1 MDSRVLKSRNEIFQE
16 LKPYCVSLSQLA
28 LKNAGDSNTLILS
41 TEKLLGALQ
50 RTCENEAFDEK
61 LADCTFLKILIV
73 SPQPLIHQ
81 QQLTRSALLDVFF
94 PLSQIL
100 RLKQK
105 YTDELSELT
114 VKCLR
119 LLLEQGWRNYI
130 AIDLAKQLL
139 ILLTLMIGGVPGQD
153 PRPPPEEIIIEALGA
168 LAALF
173 ADLARTPGTSTAIT
187 DESTVPALGHCITT
201 ILDAI
206 TEGPS
211 VEIQIGGLN
220 ALRAAWNCIKDVQ
233 AHAKFLPGTVSA
245 LTKCLTPTT
254 TSRRS
259 QKTIAMALECLQLVL
274 TTVLSDIMT
283 RTIRASKNTEVK
295 AGGDGQHDMLT
306 KSWLTATTS
315 QIKLSL
321 ANVLK
326 LRTHKS
332 HNVRISLNRFCIV
345 LLDECHDTLVDST
358 SILVETC
365 LSLVSTEDALD
376 AGRTSIVDLA
386 AIHSNIG
393 ESIKGTFYH
402 WANSLPRVMQMNDET
417 AKVSALHQLSAS
429 YGLLS
434 TLNLGS
440 CILDDALSKSLRD
453 SLSSAI
459 EASSLPRMMQETS
472 LNPNSQALMVLSGEK
487 MLLSDFAPILMP
499 EESQK
504 STRIAIS
511 TFLRSLSE
519 SQSRMSMA
527 NEMLEYVRH
536 ASGPSLLAA
545 YWISSQLIQFA
556 ASKNG
561 EMDEFFESTLL
572 APDDYLAAS
581 QDLYSYSLSVLSSE
595 DSNLDWRTKAVA
607 LEVVSNSAQRL
618 KEDFRG
624 ELVDILYPVSQL
636 LGSPSQ
642 DLRERATVCLN
653 VLAKACG
660 YPSTRELIVE
670 NVDYMVNA
678 ISLRLNTFDISPQA
692 PQVLIMMIRLTGP
705 SLLLYLD
712 DVVSSIFAT
721 LDNFH
726 GYQGLVEGLFA
737 VLGEIVETGA
747 QSRQLQLPDA
757 PVVDVTKA
765 KTPIITL
772 DSIVQKIEKQH
783 RRIEAEQD
791 IVPNDFPRE
800 PWKNASA
807 LLDEMG
813 ERGENHEEESNEAR
827 EIQKVPV
834 TKTYTMVQSIIRLCQ
849 HYLTNP
855 SPNLRTRLLGLIST
869 SSAALRSDEESFLP
883 LVNDIWPVVIDR
895 LYDKESHVAIAAA
908 DSIATICRCAGNF
921 LATRIAVQWPRL
933 MTLARQTR
941 ANMLAE
947 KSGSGGRGIY
957 SQAAQMWES
966 MVKLLMAIVE
976 CTGVN
981 DEAFDDVLDLLAFI
995 IRDRRD
1001 VREALSAVNAD
1012 AVWLVMQVGVR
1023 REVRTPLLDKYL
1035 SPGHF
1040 TVV

>member
-28 LKNAGDSNTLILS
+28 LKNAGDSNSLISS

-50 RTCENEAFDEK
+50 LSCESEAFDEK
-61 LADCTFLKILIV
+61 LADCSML
-73 SPQPLIHQ
+73 P
-81 QQLTRSALLDVFF
+81 DVFF

-100 RLKQK
+100 RSRRT
-105 YTDELSELT
+105 YTDKLSELT

-139 ILLTLMIGGVPGQD
+139 ILLTLMVGGVPGQNL
-153 PRPPPEEIIIEALGA
+153 RPAPEELIVEALGA

-173 ADLARTPGTSTAIT
+173 VDLARTPEGSTTIT
-187 DESTVPALGHCITT
+187 DGSIIPAVGHCITT

-211 VEIQIGGLN
+211 AEIQIEGLN
-220 ALRAAWNCIKDVQ
+220 ALKAAWNCIKNVQ
-233 AHAKFLPGTVSA
+233 AHANFLPGTVST

-254 TSRRS
+254 NSRRS
-259 QKTIAMALECLQLVL
+259 QKTTVMALESLQLVL
-274 TTVLSDIMT
+274 TTVLSDIRT
-283 RTIRASKNTEVK
+283 RTIRASDNMEIKTGNE
-295 AGGDGQHDMLT
+295 GQQDVLT

-321 ANVLK
+321 ANVVK

-332 HNVRISLNRFCIV
+332 NNVRISLNRLCIV
-345 LLDECHDTLVDST
+345 LLDECHDTLAEST

-365 LSLVSTEDALD
+365 LSLASTEDTVET
-376 AGRTSIVDLA
+376 GRTSIIDLA
-386 AIHSNIG
+386 VIHSNIG
-393 ESIKGTFYH
+393 EFIKGTFYH
-402 WANSLPRVMQMNDET
+402 WVNSLPRVMQMNDET
-417 AKVSALHQLSAS
+417 AKVSALHQLSVS
-429 YGLLS
+429 YGLLT

-440 CILDDALSKSLRD
+440 SMLDEALSKSLRD
-453 SLSSAI
+453 SLSSVI
-459 EASSLPRMMQETS
+459 ETSSLPRMMQETS
-472 LNPNSQALMVLSGEK
+472 FDPNTQSLMVLSGEN
-487 MLLSDFAPILMP
+487 MLLRDFSPILMP

-504 STRIAIS
+504 STRIAMS
-511 TFLRSLSE
+511 TFLSSLSV

-527 NEMLEYVRH
+527 NEMLEYVRQ
-536 ASGPSLLAA
+536 ASGPGLLAA

-556 ASKNG
+556 FSNSE
-561 EMDEFFESTLL
+561 EMDEFIESSLL
-572 APDDYLAAS
+572 TSDDYLATS
-581 QDLYSYSLSVLSSE
+581 QDLYSYSISVLSSE
-595 DSNLDWRTKAVA
+595 GNNLDWRIRAVA

-618 KEDFRG
+618 KEDFRV
-624 ELVDILYPVSQL
+624 ELVDVLYPVSQL
-636 LGSPSQ
+636 LGSP
-642 DLRERATVCLN
+642 DRGLRERATVCLN
-653 VLAKACG
+653 VLANACG

-712 DVVSSIFAT
+712 DVVSSIFAA

-747 QSRQLQLPDA
+747 QSRQLQLPDVPLIDDTKARA
-757 PVVDVTKA
+757 PVIRLTN
-765 KTPIITL
+765 
-772 DSIVQKIEKQH
+772 IVQTIEKQH
-783 RRIEAEQD
+783 RRVKAEQGT
-791 IVPNDFPRE
+791 VPDGFPRE

-807 LLDEMG
+807 LLDEAG
-813 ERGENHEEESNEAR
+813 ERGENNEDESGEAT
-827 EIQKVPV
+827 EIQKAPP
-834 TKTYTMVQSIIRLCQ
+834 TKTYAMVQSIIRLCQ

-855 SPNLRTRLLGLIST
+855 SPILRTRLLGLIST
-869 SSAALRSDEESFLP
+869 SSAALQRDEVSFLP

-908 DSIATICRCAGNF
+908 DSIATICRSAGSF
-921 LATRIAVQWPRL
+921 LTTRIAMQWPRL

-941 ANMLAE
+941 ANMLTE
-947 KSGSGGRGIY
+947 KSGSGSRGRY
-957 SQAAQMWES
+957 SQVAQMWES
-966 MVKLLMAIVE
+966 IVKLLVAIVE

-981 DEAFDDVLDLLAFI
+981 DEAFDDVLDLLASMLP
-995 IRDRRD
+995 DRRD
-1001 VREALSAVNAD
+1001 IREALSAVNPD
-1012 AVWLVMQVGVR
+1012 SIWLVLQAGVN
-1023 REVRTPLLDKYL
+1023 REFKTPSLDGPD
-1035 SPGHF
+1035 SD
-1040 TVV
+1040 TVQDKNSEMK

>member
-28 LKNAGDSNTLILS
+28 LKDAGDSKSLIPS
-41 TEKLLGALQ
+41 MENLLGALEK
-50 RTCENEAFDEK
+50 TCENEAFDEK
-61 LADCTFLKILIV
+61 LADY
-73 SPQPLIHQ
+73 
-81 QQLTRSALLDVFF
+81 VFF

-100 RLKQK
+100 RSKRK
-105 YTDELSELT
+105 YTDKLSELT

-153 PRPPPEEIIIEALGA
+153 PVQAPEELVMEALA
-168 LAALF
+168 AVAALF
-173 ADLARTPGTSTAIT
+173 ADLGRTPEASITIT
-187 DESTVPALGHCITT
+187 DESTMPAVGHCITT

-211 VEIQIGGLN
+211 AKIQIEGLN
-220 ALRAAWNCIKDVQ
+220 ALRAAWTCIKDVQ
-233 AHAKFLPGTVSA
+233 AHASFLPGTVSA
-245 LTKCLTPTT
+245 LTKCLIPTT

-259 QKTIAMALECLQLVL
+259 QKTIVMALESLQLVL
-274 TTVLSDIMT
+274 TTVLSDVST
-283 RTIRASKNTEVK
+283 RTIRASNYTEMEVGTESQKN
-295 AGGDGQHDMLT
+295 MLT

-321 ANVLK
+321 ANVVK
-326 LRTHKS
+326 LRTHKAS
-332 HNVRISLNRFCIV
+332 SVRMSLNRFCIV
-345 LLDECHDTLVDST
+345 LLDECHDTLADST

-365 LSLVSTEDALD
+365 LSLLNTEDTSD
-376 AGRTSIVDLA
+376 AGRTSIVDMA
-386 AIHSNIG
+386 TIHSNIG
-393 ESIKGTFYH
+393 ESIKRTFYH
-402 WANSLPRVMQMNDET
+402 WVDSLPRVMQMNDET

-429 YGLLS
+429 YALLS

-440 CILDDALSKSLRD
+440 SMLDEALSKSLRD
-453 SLSSAI
+453 SLSSVMKTP
-459 EASSLPRMMQETS
+459 SLPRMMQEAS
-472 LNPNSQALMVLSGEK
+472 SDPNSQTLIALSEEK
-487 MLLSDFAPILMP
+487 MPLRDFAPILMP

-504 STRIAIS
+504 STRTAMV
-511 TFLRSLSE
+511 TFLRSLSG
-519 SQSRMSMA
+519 SQSRMDMA
-527 NEMLEYVRH
+527 NEMLEYVRQ

-545 YWISSQLIQFA
+545 YWISFQLVQFA
-556 ASKNG
+556 ASKN
-561 EMDEFFESTLL
+561 EELDEFFESTLL
-572 APDDYLAAS
+572 VSDDYLAAN
-581 QDLYSYSLSVLSSE
+581 QDLYSYSLSVLSNE
-595 DSNLDWRTKAVA
+595 DNDLDWRVKGVA

-618 KEDFRG
+618 KGDFRV
-624 ELVDILYPVSQL
+624 ELVDVLYPVSQL
-636 LGSPSQ
+636 LGSPNVE
-642 DLRERATVCLN
+642 LRERATVCLN

-712 DVVSSIFAT
+712 DVVSSIFAA

-726 GYQGLVEGLFA
+726 GYQRLVEGLFA

-747 QSRQLQLPDA
+747 RSRQLQLA
-757 PVVDVTKA
+757 DVPRVGATKA
-765 KTPIITL
+765 RSPAVTL
-772 DSIVQKIEKQH
+772 DSIVQAIEKQQQ
-783 RRIEAEQD
+783 RFKAEENIEHD
-791 IVPNDFPRE
+791 DFPRE
-800 PWKNASA
+800 PWKSAPA
-807 LLDEMG
+807 LLDETG
-813 ERGENHEEESNEAR
+813 ESVKDNENENNDEAT

-834 TKTYTMVQSIIRLCQ
+834 TKTYSMVQSIIRLCQ

-855 SPNLRTRLLGLIST
+855 SPTLRTRLLGLIST
-869 SSAALRSDEESFLP
+869 SSAALQSDEESFLP

-908 DSIATICRCAGNF
+908 DSIATICRCAGSF
-921 LATRIAVQWPRL
+921 LTTRLAVQWPRL
-933 MTLARQTR
+933 MSLARQTK

-947 KSGSGGRGIY
+947 KSGSGSRGIY
-957 SQAAQMWES
+957 SHAAQTWES
-966 MVKLLMAIVE
+966 MVKLLMATVE

-981 DEAFDDVLDLLAFI
+981 DEAFDDVLDLLASI
-995 IRDRRD
+995 ISERRD

-1012 AVWLVMQVGVR
+1012 AVWLVLQAGVC
-1023 REVRTPLLDKYL
+1023 REMKTPSLDGYQFQ
-1035 SPGHF
+1035 SPGPF
-1040 TVV
+1040 IVV

>member
-1 MDSRVLKSRNEIFQE
+1 MLSPGEVKDFRWIQPFLNQE
-16 LKPYCVSLSQLA
+16 MRYFKSQLA
-28 LKNAGDSNTLILS
+28 LTNAGDNNSLIPS
-41 TEKLLGALQ
+41 TEKLLHALQ

-61 LADCTFLKILIV
+61 LADY
-73 SPQPLIHQ
+73 
-81 QQLTRSALLDVFF
+81 VFF

-100 RLKQK
+100 RSKQK
-105 YTDELSELT
+105 YTDKLSELT
-114 VKCLR
+114 VRCLR
-119 LLLEQGWRNYI
+119 LLLEQGWRSYI

-153 PRPPPEEIIIEALGA
+153 SRSAPEELVVEALGA

-173 ADLARTPGTSTAIT
+173 SDLACTPNASTTIA
-187 DESTVPALGHCITT
+187 DESTIPAVGHCITA

-206 TEGPS
+206 TVGPS
-211 VEIQIGGLN
+211 VGIQIEGLN
-220 ALRAAWNCIKDVQ
+220 AFKAAWNCIKDAK
-233 AHAKFLPGTVSA
+233 AHASFLPGTVSA

-259 QKTIAMALECLQLVL
+259 QKTIVMALESLQLVL
-274 TTVLSDIMT
+274 TVVLGDIRT
-283 RTIRASKNTEVK
+283 RTIRASQNVEIKEGSESHQDV
-295 AGGDGQHDMLT
+295 LT
-306 KSWLTATTS
+306 KPWLNATTS
-315 QIKLSL
+315 QIKLAL
-321 ANVLK
+321 ANVVK

-332 HNVRISLNRFCIV
+332 NNVRTSLNRFCIV

-365 LSLVSTEDALD
+365 LSLVDSEDTID

-386 AIHSNIG
+386 AIHPNIG

-402 WANSLPRVMQMNDET
+402 WVNSLPRVMQMNDET
-417 AKVSALHQLSAS
+417 VKVSALHQLSAS

-434 TLNLGS
+434 TLNLS
-440 CILDDALSKSLRD
+440 SSMLDEALLKSLRD
-453 SLSSAI
+453 SLSSVL
-459 EASSLPRMMQETS
+459 EESSLPRMMQETS
-472 LNPNSQALMVLSGEK
+472 LDTNSQALMVLSSET
-487 MLLSDFAPILMP
+487 MLSRDFAPILMP

-504 STRIAIS
+504 STRIAML
-511 TFLRSLSE
+511 TFLRSLSAV
-519 SQSRMSMA
+519 QSRMIMA
-527 NEMLEYVRH
+527 NEMLEYVRQ

-556 ASKNG
+556 ASKNE
-561 EMDEFFESTLL
+561 EMDEFFELELL

-581 QDLYSYSLSVLSSE
+581 QDLYSYSISVLSSE
-595 DSNLDWRTKAVA
+595 DNNLDSRMKAVA
-607 LEVVSNSAQRL
+607 LEVISNSARRL
-618 KEDFRG
+618 KEDFRV

-636 LGSPSQ
+636 LGSPNS

-678 ISLRLNTFDISPQA
+678 ISLRLNTFDISPQV
-692 PQVLIMMIRLTGP
+692 PQVLVMMIRLTGP

-712 DVVSSIFAT
+712 DVVSSIFAA

-747 QSRQLQLPDA
+747 QSRQLQLTDIPVEITKSKP
-757 PVVDVTKA
+757 PVV
-765 KTPIITL
+765 TL
-772 DSIVQKIEKQH
+772 TTIVQTIKKQ
-783 RRIEAEQD
+783 RQRAEVEQD
-791 IVPNDFPRE
+791 IVPDDFPRE
-800 PWKNASA
+800 PWKRASA

-813 ERGENHEEESNEAR
+813 EGGENNQDEPNEAT
-827 EIQKVPV
+827 EIQKAPV

-855 SPNLRTRLLGLIST
+855 SPTLRIRLLGLINT

-895 LYDKESHVAIAAA
+895 LYDKESPVAIAAA

-921 LATRIAVQWPRL
+921 LTTRIAMQWPRL
-933 MTLARQTR
+933 MALARQTR
-941 ANMLAE
+941 ANMSVE

-957 SQAAQMWES
+957 SQAAQRWES
-966 MVKLLMAIVE
+966 MVKLLVAIVE
-976 CTGVN
+976 CTEVN
-981 DEAFDDVLDLLAFI
+981 GEAFDDVLGLLANALSE
-995 IRDRRD
+995 RRD
-1001 VREALSAVNAD
+1001 IREALSSVNAD
-1012 AVWLVMQVGVR
+1012 AVWLVLQAGIR
-1023 REVRTPLLDKYL
+1023 RDFKIPSLGEYL
-1035 SPGHF
+1035 FRSPGPF
-1040 TVV
+1040 IIV